1 MSKVVELLFDSWTG
15 LLYLFVILFMLSM
28 GVLFV
33 TLWYGGAGHGS

>member
-28 GVLFV
+28 EVLFV
-33 TLWYGGAGHGS
+33 TL

>member
-33 TLWYGGAGHGS
+33 TL